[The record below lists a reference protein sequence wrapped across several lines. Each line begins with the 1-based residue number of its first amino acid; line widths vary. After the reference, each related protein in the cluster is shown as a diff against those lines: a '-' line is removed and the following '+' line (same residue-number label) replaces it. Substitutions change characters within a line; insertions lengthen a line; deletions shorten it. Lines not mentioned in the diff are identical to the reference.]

1 MEQNYIQQILCKILA
16 LQNQEFDLDNS
27 GCDRPFLGPSPA
39 ITNYNTRPVML
50 YNRYTAE
57 AWSFA
62 ILNETTTTNSNL
74 FRIEALE
81 DNTVTVRLLSEAED
95 GSYTSTNQFV
105 TIQLSSIGAIRCL
118 PDVFIT
124 L

>member
-1 MEQNYIQQILCKILA
+1 M
-16 LQNQEFDLDNS
+16 QNQEFDLDNS